1 MEPTMYIGVKEES
14 IVFCQMELVD
24 YVNPEQK
31 TILDLENP
39 QDQRAASRILK
50 PKGLNP
56 KRRKRKKKKK
66 GNATQLPLNFIK
78 KRPKS
83 KQKSKLKIEPKSKPK
98 SKQISKPKSTIESVI
113 PPIPALLRSS
123 STSELSELLDSKKPP
138 SPPPSESSKISEE
151 LISKFGHSG
160 EIPVPCP
167 ICEED
172 LLFYPM
178 DLDSVSMGST
188 RLCDCG
194 AIVRI
199 TTRQY
204 YLRIFHNLGILPAQF
219 DDEVV
224 ILPTEHHDFNG
235 NMIFS
240 YGIHNE

>member
-1 MEPTMYIGVKEES
+1 MYVGVKEES
-14 IVFCQMELVD
+14 VVFCQMELVD

-39 QDQRAASRILK
+39 RDQRAASRILR

-56 KRRKRKKKKK
+56 KRRRRKKKKK
-66 GNATQLPLNFIK
+66 GSATQLPLNFIK

-83 KQKSKLKIEPKSKPK
+83 KPKSKPK
-98 SKQISKPKSTIESVI
+98 TKSKPKIKPKSKNEPATPVMPES
-113 PPIPALLRSS
+113 LGSS
-123 STSELSELLDSKKPP
+123 SSSELLELIESKKP
-138 SPPPSESSKISEE
+138 SPPPPESPSGKISEE
-151 LISKFGHSG
+151 LISKFGHNG
-160 EIPVPCP
+160 EIPIPCP

-235 NMIFS
+235 NVIFS
-240 YGIHNE
+240 YGIMNE